1 MKEDERGDSSLAHAN
16 KQPRHG
22 WLKNKQIKEKNPYI
36 KTNSPWRA
44 NKKSMLEKKQSFF
57 SLTSKKTGCFF

>member
-36 KTNSPWRA
+36 KN
-44 NKKSMLEKKQSFF
+44 
-57 SLTSKKTGCFF
+57 